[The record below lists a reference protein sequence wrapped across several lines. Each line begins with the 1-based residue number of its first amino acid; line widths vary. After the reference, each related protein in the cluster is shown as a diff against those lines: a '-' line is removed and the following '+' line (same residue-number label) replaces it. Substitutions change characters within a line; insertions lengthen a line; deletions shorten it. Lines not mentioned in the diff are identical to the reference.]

1 MYHLSEIKALVSK
14 YSLSKEDVLLLSDLH
29 HKRIP
34 YKNVFFSS
42 EYRRLTNEIKKIK
55 GKYQFSFLDIGKFAI
70 VFDMAP
76 LITDSNYDNILSILT
91 PKEIEEKKRIED
103 LKLEEKIKTEIKNT
117 DQITQQNRIKSLL
130 ERPVKKPKYIARLTK
145 TVSPLK
151 LISHE
156 IKKISSLKV
165 EELTDFKT
173 SIIENESIIIER
185 GGDDKLFQFLK
196 VDAFLQDYRNRI
208 LVDIEDIISVFDE
221 AEMERAIIADDK
233 IDKTSLE
240 FLADNFRNSANI
252 LDGGID
258 SSFKGKM
265 NRLFETANKLEPTVN
280 KQIETM
286 HFYNAIAFAML
297 VSFLENKKIR
307 FFEIYSAFDKQG
319 VFDNSWQKNVAAK
332 LGSIDIRLA
341 NLNNQMTDLNDNF
354 IRLAESSE
362 DIAREMK
369 IGFEGMNSR
378 LATNNLLTAITTYQ
392 VYKINK
398 NKKA

>member
-14 YSLSKEDVLLLSDLH
+14 YNISREDVLLLSNLH
-29 HKRIP
+29 HKRLP
-34 YKNVFFSS
+34 YKKVLFSS
-42 EYRRLTNEIKKIK
+42 EFRKLSKEIRETDKKYK
-55 GKYQFSFLDIGKFAI
+55 FSFLDIGRCSILFEKS
-70 VFDMAP
+70 P
-76 LITDSNYDNILSILT
+76 LISDSNYEEIMTLLT
-91 PKEIEEKKRIED
+91 PKEIEDKKRIEEKELREKTKSD
-103 LKLEEKIKTEIKNT
+103 REFTEKIAE
-117 DQITQQNRIKSLL
+117 QNRIDELL
-130 ERPVKKPKYIARLTK
+130 A
-145 TVSPLK
+145 PLK
-151 LISHE
+151 FISQE
-156 IKKISSLKV
+156 IKKISTIKV

-221 AEMERAIIADDK
+221 AEMERAIMADDK

-258 SSFKGKM
+258 RSFKGKM

-286 HFYNAIAFAML
+286 RFYNAIAFAML

-307 FFEIYSAFDKQG
+307 FFEIYTAFDKQG
-319 VFDNSWQKNVAAK
+319 VFDNSWQRNVAAK

-398 NKKA
+398 NTKGLIN